1 LKHAERT
8 VSFLGYLLAAAV
20 GLSGCSATASHD
32 LTNGSTDPNAQQEA
46 STTEAVQKLL
56 TSYGWTLRAKE
67 PAVQSEQLARSV
79 WDSVYGEGPVWKFN
93 ETLSASVGY
102 PFGNLVG
109 QSVELWAYP
118 VSRASQGANAA
129 ADTFAVVLIHDGKIH
144 GVWLTVGGPF
154 NVPGFPLSEKV
165 PAEMV
170 NFSQWLHKEGLLDTS
185 TPPLNSL
192 KGKSAAATVRMFF
205 ELGAKGNTLAAIQM
219 VDPLHR
225 WIDHSVD
232 PKSYWEHLLSSH
244 KARIKAIHLVSY
256 ATVPGVSV
264 IDYAHYHKV
273 SNVQN
278 CQVTFVDGSSV
289 FVRVVQESAEDPWL
303 IQLVSNQPI

>member
-8 VSFLGYLLAAAV
+8 VSFLGFLLAAAV

-32 LTNGSTDPNAQQEA
+32 LTNGSTDPHAQQEA

-56 TSYGWTLRAKE
+56 TLYGWTLRAKDPE
-67 PAVQSEQLARSV
+67 VQSEQLTRSL

-93 ETLSASVGY
+93 ETLSASVGF
-102 PFGNLVG
+102 PFKNLVG

-118 VSRASQGANAA
+118 VSRASQGANGATDIFFVA
-129 ADTFAVVLIHDGKIH
+129 LIHDGKIH
-144 GVWLTVGGPF
+144 GAWLTAGGPF
-154 NVPGFPLSEKV
+154 NVPGFPLGEKV

-170 NFSQWLHKEGLLDTS
+170 NFSQWLHKEGLVDTS

-205 ELGAKGNTLAAIQM
+205 ELGAKGNTLAAVQM
-219 VDPLHR
+219 VNPLYR

-244 KARIKAIHLVSY
+244 KARIKAIHLVSN
-256 ATVPGVSV
+256 ASVPGPSVS
-264 IDYAHYHKV
+264 DFAHYHKV
-273 SNVQN
+273 SKLQTY
-278 CQVTFVDGSSV
+278 QAAFVDGSSV
-289 FVRVVQESAEDPWL
+289 FVRLVQESVEDPWL
-303 IQLVSNQPI
+303 IQLVSDQPI